1 MDRDCE
7 KKKRIRNFTCALTV
21 ASLLSIADLAVKCVI
36 TTIIVN
42 PPRRIPILP
51 FFDLVLMFN
60 SGVSFGLFGDLGVW
74 GPEILSGVAISII
87 GMLVIWLWRVRRM
100 NEIIGITLIIGGAM
114 GNVID
119 RVRNEAVTDFLSF
132 YIGPYHW
139 PVFNSADVFITIG
152 VICLLLPNLGG
163 KPDVSDSDQ
172 VARKTRS
179 HNIAIGDE

>member
-51 FFDLVLMFN
+51 FFDLVLVFN
-60 SGVSFGLFGDLGVW
+60 SGMSFGLFSEPGVW
-74 GPEILSGVAISII
+74 GPKILSGVAISIVGLLI
-87 GMLVIWLWRVRRM
+87 VWLWHVQRM
-100 NEIIGITLIIGGAM
+100 NEVIGIALVIGGAI

-119 RVRNEAVTDFLSF
+119 RVRNEAVTDFLSL
-132 YIGPYHW
+132 YIDPYYW

-152 VICLLLPNLGG
+152 VICFLLPKFGSELG
-163 KPDVSDSDQ
+163 VAHSDKI
-172 VARKTRS
+172 ARKTRS
-179 HNIAIGDE
+179 HNISIGDE